1 MNTHQ
6 QDKAMRGEF
15 RAMLALAGPLV
26 LANLLQMA
34 VYAVDV
40 IFIARLGELQL
51 AASSLGVSIYGL
63 ILWATTGLIGATA
76 PLIASELGRKRHS
89 VREVRRT
96 VRMGLWMAVMVG
108 APSML
113 ICHFGET
120 LILWSGQQSDVAQN
134 AGQFLSI
141 LKWAVIPAILAALL
155 RIFVSALGRAAI
167 GTAITLL
174 ALIINSLGNWLFVFG
189 HGGFPA
195 MGLEG
200 SALSS
205 VITTLAMLGAYI
217 LVIQSDRRLRRY
229 ALFGRFWRP
238 EWSRL
243 RTLFVVGLPIA
254 VTVLAEGGLF
264 NGAAF
269 LMGLIG
275 PSELA
280 AHTVTL
286 QLAAIAFQVPF
297 GVAQAATIRV
307 GYHYGAG
314 DRAAIARAGQAALIM
329 GIGFMGL
336 TALSMIIA
344 PRLLLSLYVDPDAPQ
359 NAALIGFAL
368 QYLVVAAAFQLLDG
382 AQAVG
387 AGLLRGLQDTSI
399 PMRFAL
405 FGYWVPGLMTCVALG
420 FYTPLKG
427 LGVWIGLAMGL
438 LFVASLMLW
447 RWSRRERLGLVVAP
461 DATPTFSAG
470 LQPE

>member
-1 MNTHQ
+1 MDTHQ

-51 AASSLGVSIYGL
+51 AASSLGVAIYGL
-63 ILWATTGLIGATA
+63 MLWATTGLIGATA

-96 VRMGLWMAVMVG
+96 VRMGMWMAVMVG
-108 APSML
+108 VPAML

-120 LILWSGQQSDVAQN
+120 LILWSGQQPEVAHN
-134 AGQFLSI
+134 AGLFLTI

-167 GTAITLL
+167 GTVITLL
-174 ALIINSLGNWLFVFG
+174 ALIINSVGNWLFVFG

-205 VITTLAMLGAYI
+205 VITTLVMLGAYI
-217 LVIQSDRRLRRY
+217 IVIQRDRRLRRY

-238 EWSRL
+238 EWTRL

-314 DRAAIARAGQAALIM
+314 DRAAIARAGKAALIM

-344 PRLLLSLYVDPDAPQ
+344 PRLLLSIYVDPDAPQ

-438 LFVASLMLW
+438 LFVASPMLW
-447 RWSRRERLGLVVAP
+447 RWSRRERLELVAFETV
-461 DATPTFSAG
+461 
-470 LQPE
+470 

>member
-1 MNTHQ
+1 MAEQTETI
-6 QDKAMRGEF
+6 AMRGEF

-40 IFIARLGELQL
+40 VFIARLGELQL
-51 AASSLGVSIYGL
+51 AASSLGVSVYGL
-63 ILWATTGLIGATA
+63 LLWATTGLIGATA
-76 PLIASELGRKRHS
+76 PVVAAELGRKRHS

-96 VRMGLWMAVMVG
+96 MRMGMWMAVLVG
-108 APSML
+108 IPAML
-113 ICHFGET
+113 ICHYGEA
-120 LILWSGQQSDVAQN
+120 LILWSGQLPEVAHN
-134 AGQFLSI
+134 AGLFLTI
-141 LKWAVIPAILAALL
+141 LKWAVIPAILSALL
-155 RIFVSALGRAAI
+155 RIFVSALGRASI

-174 ALIINSLGNWLFVFG
+174 ALAVNSIGNWLLVFG
-189 HGGFPA
+189 HAGFPA
-195 MGLEG
+195 LGLQG
-200 SALSS
+200 SAISS
-205 VITTLAMLGAYI
+205 VITTFVMLGAYL
-217 LVIQSDRRLRRY
+217 LVIRSDRRLRRY
-229 ALFGRFWRP
+229 ALFGRIWKP

-243 RTLFVVGLPIA
+243 QTLFGIGLPIA

-314 DRAAIARAGQAALIM
+314 DTASIARAGRAALTM

-344 PRLLLSLYVDPDAPQ
+344 PRLLLSIYVDPDAPQ

-387 AGLLRGLQDTSI
+387 AGLLRGVQDTSI
-399 PMRFAL
+399 PMRYAL
-405 FGYWVPGLMTCVALG
+405 FGYWLPGLMTCVGLG

-447 RWSRRERLGLVVAP
+447 RWSRRERLGLVIA
-461 DATPTFSAG
+461 ANK
-470 LQPE
+470 